1 MQADILYQ
9 LPQKIAISNVNPTK
23 VSENCPEKFP
33 VFSTCT
39 SSSLIFPRTE
49 SRQALE
55 TYFATNS
62 SDFYSLRGSGQFFVL
77 ILPNLSLV
85 QDIHPASIL
94 LNTYEVP
101 GSVLGAREVSGNTQG
116 HGPMSLYPSV
126 KTDVERGVTWRETG
140 QGMGK

>member
-1 MQADILYQ
+1 M
-9 LPQKIAISNVNPTK
+9 
-23 VSENCPEKFP
+23 
-33 VFSTCT
+33 
-39 SSSLIFPRTE
+39 
-49 SRQALE
+49 E

-85 QDIHPASIL
+85 QDIHPTSIL
-94 LNTYEVP
+94 LNTYEVLGP
-101 GSVLGAREVSGNTQG
+101 VLGAREVSGNTQG